1 MDDIDQHSR
10 RQFLG
15 LVGAAAAAAGATS
28 LLPPSIVRAL
38 SIPAY
43 SATGTIDDV
52 GHVVILMQENRSF
65 DHYFGTLHGVRGFGD
80 RFTVPLPDGRTVWQ
94 QSNGTRI
101 VQPYHL
107 DSTTGNAQRVD
118 GTPHSWGDA
127 HDAWDDG
134 RMSAW
139 PEVKDDWSMGYYER
153 AEVPFQF
160 ALADAFTLCDAYHC
174 SIQAGTNPNRLFLWT
189 GTNGPT
195 GADVAAVVNEWD
207 SLGMPATGYT
217 WTTYP
222 ERLEQ
227 AGVSWK
233 VYQSMPDNFGD
244 NSLAGF
250 VNYRRAN
257 AAMGNGP
264 DGSPY
269 TVYDEKFEDVDPLIK
284 GIANTMPDGGFLEAF
299 RADVAAGR
307 LPQVSWI
314 VAPETYCEHP
324 GPSSPIQGAYY
335 TSAVLDA
342 LTATPDVWARTVLLV
357 NYDEN
362 DGFFDHAP
370 PPAAPAL
377 GANGQAGRRRHVRR
391 RRRAVHARQPA
402 RHHRTAAA
410 RRRGLRH
417 GSARADD
424 RRVAVE
430 QGRLG
435 RLAGVRPHVGAAVPR
450 APLRRG
456 RAEHQPVAAGRG
468 RRPHVG
474 LRLRRPRRP
483 PAVVAVGAE
492 PGRRRPGASG
502 AGTAGPGGGAAG
514 VPAGGAGAGDGDAA
528 VACPALRAARPTP

>member
-38 SIPAY
+38 SIPAH

-52 GHVVILMQENRSF
+52 EHVVILMQENRSF
-65 DHYFGTLHGVRGFGD
+65 DHYFGTLQACAGSVTASRSRSRTD
-80 RFTVPLPDGRTVWQ
+80 ATVWQ

-118 GTPHSWGDA
+118 GTPHSWSDA

-207 SLGMPATGYT
+207 SLGEPTTGYT

-244 NSLAGF
+244 NSARRVRELPTGERGDGQRSRWLAVHGL
-250 VNYRRAN
+250 RRE
-257 AAMGNGP
+257 
-264 DGSPY
+264 
-269 TVYDEKFEDVDPLIK
+269 V
-284 GIANTMPDGGFLEAF
+284 
-299 RADVAAGR
+299 R
-307 LPQVSWI
+307 
-314 VAPETYCEHP
+314 
-324 GPSSPIQGAYY
+324 
-335 TSAVLDA
+335 
-342 LTATPDVWARTVLLV
+342 
-357 NYDEN
+357 
-362 DGFFDHAP
+362 
-370 PPAAPAL
+370 
-377 GANGQAGRRRHVRR
+377 GRRS
-391 RRRAVHARQPA
+391 ADQGDRQ
-402 RHHRTAAA
+402 HDA
-410 RRRGLRH
+410 RRRVPG
-417 GSARADD
+417 
-424 RRVAVE
+424 RVP
-430 QGRLG
+430 GR
-435 RLAGVRPHVGAAVPR
+435 
-450 APLRRG
+450 
-456 RAEHQPVAAGRG
+456 RG
-468 RRPHVG
+468 RRPPAAGVVD
-474 LRLRRPRRP
+474 RRPRDVLRAP
-483 PAVVAVGAE
+483 RSVE
-492 PGRRRPGASG
+492 PGPGRVLHRRRCS
-502 AGTAGPGGGAAG
+502 T
-514 VPAGGAGAGDGDAA
+514 
-528 VACPALRAARPTP
+528 R

>member
-10 RQFLG
+10 REFLG

-43 SATGTIDDV
+43 SASGTIDDV

-94 QSNGTRI
+94 QSNGSRI

-118 GTPHSWGDA
+118 GTPHTWGDA

-139 PEVKDDWSMGYYER
+139 PEVKDDWSMGYYQR
-153 AEVPFQF
+153 AEVPFQS

-207 SLGMPATGYT
+207 SLGAPTIGYT

-227 AGVSWK
+227 AGVTWK

-257 AAMGNGP
+257 TAMGNGP

-269 TVYDEKFEDVDPLIK
+269 TVYDEKFED
-284 GIANTMPDGGFLEAF
+284 
-299 RADVAAGR
+299 RRSADHRGSPTRCPTAG
-307 LPQVSWI
+307 
-314 VAPETYCEHP
+314 
-324 GPSSPIQGAYY
+324 SS
-335 TSAVLDA
+335 
-342 LTATPDVWARTVLLV
+342 
-357 NYDEN
+357 
-362 DGFFDHAP
+362 
-370 PPAAPAL
+370 
-377 GANGQAGRRRHVRR
+377 RRS
-391 RRRAVHARQPA
+391 
-402 RHHRTAAA
+402 
-410 RRRGLRH
+410 GRH
-417 GSARADD
+417 GGRPSPAGVVDRRPRDVLRAPQPVEPDQGRTTSSARARRVD
-424 RRVAVE
+424 RR
-430 QGRLG
+430 L
-435 RLAGVRPHVGAAVPR
+435 PTC
-450 APLRRG
+450 G
-456 RAEHQPVAAGRG
+456 RARCYSSTTTRTTVSSTTPLHQ
-468 RRPHVG
+468 
-474 LRLRRPRRP
+474 RRP
-483 PAVVAVGAE
+483 PSARTDNRPATPHATSPPSGSRTPTRPA
-492 PGRRRPGASG
+492 PPSSRRP
-502 AGTAGPGGGAAG
+502 TA
-514 VPAGGAGAGDGDAA
+514 VST
-528 VACPALRAARPTP
+528 VWVRACR